1 MLRTKHR
8 SAEKAQLHMQLENKL
23 TIVTG
28 AGRNIGA
35 GIATRFAHEGAK
47 VAIVDLVE
55 ERTQAAA
62 DQINAMHPGAALP
75 VRCDVTNGDD
85 VQAMVARVVA
95 EWGHI
100 DALVNN
106 VGVVDR
112 TDILNTTEAEWDRVI
127 AISLTSVFLVS
138 KYVAQSMVDYGQ
150 GGRIINISSTS
161 GHQGRPHATAYPSA
175 KAGALHLA
183 RSLAMQLAPH
193 HIRVNSVTPNRVFTE
208 AEPGAPTRPTSVNN
222 LIGRQIT
229 PEDIAGACVYLA
241 GPDGDSLT
249 GADIF
254 VDGGVLAG

>member
-1 MLRTKHR
+1 
-8 SAEKAQLHMQLENKL
+8 MQLEGQL
-23 TIVTG
+23 TVVTG

-35 GIATRFAHEGAK
+35 GIAARFASEGAK
-47 VAIVDLVE
+47 VAVVDVLEDRAQSV
-55 ERTQAAA
+55 A
-62 DQINAMHPGAALP
+62 DEINEMIPGAALP
-75 VRCDVTNGDD
+75 VRCDVTNGED

-100 DALVNN
+100 DTLVNN

-112 TDILNTTEAEWDRVI
+112 TDILNTPESEWDRVI

-138 KYVAQSMVDYGQ
+138 KYVAQSMVDHGH

-161 GHQGRPHATAYPSA
+161 GHQGRPNATAYPAA

-193 HIRVNSVTPNRVFTE
+193 NIRVNSVTPNRVFTE

-229 PEDIAGACVYLA
+229 PDDVAGACVYLA

>member
-1 MLRTKHR
+1 
-8 SAEKAQLHMQLENKL
+8 MQLEGQL
-23 TIVTG
+23 TVVTG

-35 GIATRFAHEGAK
+35 GIAARFASDGAK
-47 VAIVDLVE
+47 VAVVDVLEDRAQSV
-55 ERTQAAA
+55 A
-62 DQINAMHPGAALP
+62 DEINEMIPGAALP
-75 VRCDVTNGDD
+75 VRCDVTNGED

-100 DALVNN
+100 DTLVNN

-112 TDILNTTEAEWDRVI
+112 TDILNTPESEWDRVI

-138 KYVAQSMVDYGQ
+138 KYVAQSMVDHGH

-161 GHQGRPHATAYPSA
+161 GHQGRPNATAYPAA

-183 RSLAMQLAPH
+183 RSLAMQLAPYN
-193 HIRVNSVTPNRVFTE
+193 IRVNSVTPNRVFTE

-229 PEDIAGACVYLA
+229 PDDVAGACVYLA

>member
-1 MLRTKHR
+1 
-8 SAEKAQLHMQLENKL
+8 MQLKNKL

-28 AGRNIGA
+28 SGRNIGA
-35 GIATRFAHEGAK
+35 GIATRFASEGAK
-47 VAIVDLVE
+47 VAIVDLLE
-55 ERTQAAA
+55 ERAQAVAGK
-62 DQINAMHPGAALP
+62 INDEHPGAALP
-75 VRCDVTNGDD
+75 IRCDVTNGDD
-85 VQAMVARVVA
+85 VQSMVTKVVA

-112 TDILNTTEAEWDRVI
+112 TDILNTTKREWDRVI
-127 AISLTSVFLVS
+127 AITLSSVFLVT
-138 KYVAQSMVDYGQ
+138 KYVAQSMVDHGQ

-161 GHQGRPHATAYPSA
+161 GHQGRLNATAYPAA

-183 RSLAMQLAPH
+183 RSLAIQLAPH
-193 HIRVNSVTPNRVFTE
+193 NIRVNSVTPNRVFTE
-208 AEPGAPTRPTSVNN
+208 AEPGAPTRPTSIDN
-222 LIGRQIT
+222 LIHRQVT

-254 VDGGVLAG
+254 VDGGILAS